1 MIYFDIF
8 RFQLLRNIAY
18 PFELLAHILK
28 RVLWIF
34 FLIFFWSLVAQ
45 GNEAI
50 NIRTLGSYFLIATGV
65 TDITMAAWGFLS
77 HFMGMY
83 IKDGNINNLL
93 VKPLNIIPSIYAI
106 SAGRNAVR
114 LGLMLFFIFAGLI
127 INLPQSMFSV
137 VLFFAFLINA
147 FLISFAK
154 NILEGTMYFHLT
166 DAWGIRSSLN
176 HLITIFSGAQVP
188 LYLFPDT
195 LRQILM
201 LSPFPYMVYAPTHAL
216 TVNNLSN
223 DVIIGLGVGLFWAF
237 ALNIVALLFWRTS
250 IKKYEAIGI

>member
-18 PFELLAHILK
+18 PFELLAHIFK
-28 RVLWIF
+28 RVIWIF
-34 FLIFFWSLVAQ
+34 FLIYFWTLIAQ
-45 GNEAI
+45 GNDAI
-50 NIRTLGSYFLIATGV
+50 NIRVLGSYFLIATGV
-65 TDITMAAWGFLS
+65 SDITMAAWGFLS

-93 VKPLNIIPSIYAI
+93 IKPLSIIPSIYAI

-114 LGLMLFFIFAGLI
+114 LGLMLLFILAGLI
-127 INLPQSMFSV
+127 INPPQSVLSV
-137 VLFFAFLINA
+137 ALFLAFLLNA
-147 FLISFAK
+147 LLISFAK

-176 HLITIFSGAQVP
+176 HLITIFSGAQIP

-216 TVNNLSN
+216 TINSLNYEVL
-223 DVIIGLGVGLFWAF
+223 VGLAVGLFWAIV
-237 ALNIVALLFWRTS
+237 LNITALLFWRVS